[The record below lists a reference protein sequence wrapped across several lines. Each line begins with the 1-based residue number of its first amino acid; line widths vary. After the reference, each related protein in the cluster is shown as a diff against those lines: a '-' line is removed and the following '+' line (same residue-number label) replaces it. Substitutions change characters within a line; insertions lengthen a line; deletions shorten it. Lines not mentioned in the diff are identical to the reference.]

1 LGIHVPRDEEHD
13 EHDRRNRTDR
23 HDRHDRT
30 DEVPDPRRR
39 GRGMRVLL
47 STYGTRGDVE
57 PLVAL
62 AVRLRALGA
71 QVRMCT
77 PPDEEFTRRLK
88 ELGIEQVAVGPP
100 VRALMHD
107 SSVPTAEELSR
118 ARDQL
123 VDEQFAALP
132 AAAEGCDVLVAAGLG
147 QIAARSVAEAAGI
160 RYVHVTYAAVN
171 LPSPHHAPPPRPG
184 WPEPP
189 AAGNEALW
197 ERDARLV
204 TGQFGEALDRHR
216 AALGLPPV
224 DNVRDHVLTDR
235 PWLAAD
241 SALGPW
247 PTAPGGLQVTQTGPW
262 MLPDDRPLPP
272 DLVSFL
278 RAGAPPVYVGFG
290 SLRPAEGIGGKV
302 IEAVRARGH
311 RVLVSRGWADL
322 EPLDDGADCFA
333 LGEVSHQSLFPE
345 VAAVVHHGGAGTTQ
359 TAARAGVPQ
368 LVVPLPLSD
377 NRYWAG
383 RVADL
388 GLGATLDGPT
398 ATADSLYAAFGT
410 VLDPA
415 TRARAKSLAD
425 VMRTDGADTAAR
437 LLLAGPAPAPA
448 TAPPAGC

>member
-1 LGIHVPRDEEHD
+1 
-13 EHDRRNRTDR
+13 
-23 HDRHDRT
+23 
-30 DEVPDPRRR
+30 
-39 GRGMRVLL
+39 MRVLL

-71 QVRMCT
+71 EVRMCT
-77 PPDEEFTRRLK
+77 PPDEEFARRLK

-100 VRALMHD
+100 VRTLMRD
-107 SSVPTAEELSR
+107 SSVPTAEELSQ
-118 ARDQL
+118 ARDRL
-123 VDEQFAALP
+123 VDEQFAVLP
-132 AAAEGCDVLVAAGLG
+132 AAAEGCGILVAAGLG
-147 QIAARSVAEAAGI
+147 QVAARSVAEAAGI

-184 WPEPP
+184 WPEP
-189 AAGNEALW
+189 AAVDNRTLW

-204 TGQFGEALDRHR
+204 TAQFGEALNRHR
-216 AALGLPPV
+216 AALGLGPV
-224 DNVRDHVLTDR
+224 DNVRDHVLTAR

-241 SALGPW
+241 PALGPW
-247 PTAPGGLQVTQTGPW
+247 PAAPGLEVTQTGPW

-322 EPLDDGADCFA
+322 EPIDDGEDCFA

-345 VAAVVHHGGAGTTQ
+345 LAAVVHHGGAGTTQ

-368 LVVPLPLSD
+368 LVVPLHLSD
-377 NRYWAG
+377 NLYWAG

-388 GLGATLDGPT
+388 GLGTTLDGPS
-398 ATADSLYAAFGT
+398 ASASADSLYAAFGT

-415 TRARAKSLAD
+415 TRARARSLAER
-425 VMRTDGADTAAR
+425 MRTDGAETAAR
-437 LLLAGPAPAPA
+437 LLLASRH
-448 TAPPAGC
+448 